1 MNKIIT
7 WSDND
12 FKMIENTLQHYLPL
26 IRFFSLSSE
35 DFFQKVR
42 PYKKLLKSQ
51 LYEDLLKSYLV
62 PNSKSSD
69 NILPP
74 RKIIDMKIVNLNIFF
89 HNFKMD

>member
-1 MNKIIT
+1 MT

-12 FKMIENTLQHYLPL
+12 FKMMKNTLQHCLPL

-35 DFFQKVR
+35 DFFQKVC

-62 PNSKSSD
+62 SNSKPND
-69 NILPP
+69 NIL
-74 RKIIDMKIVNLNIFF
+74 RVLLNLTSG
-89 HNFKMD
+89 DRYRR